1 MSGAIARR
9 RSRGPGRDLDLS
21 VHPGGIEAALGT
33 SRPLLAARRRGGL
46 AYVGGC
52 ATGWTCAES
61 AKLRELL
68 EAIRTDS
75 PAVNLKKKRAV
86 FVEPVL
92 VANSVHCGRRRTVYS
107 ATLQKSG
114 KQGSL
119 QSGTSR
125 PKRTTVWK
133 RLSRLGP

>member
-1 MSGAIARR
+1 MRSDSFVIVGFEPSTVPGAI
-9 RSRGPGRDLDLS
+9 G
-21 VHPGGIEAALGT
+21 
-33 SRPLLAARRRGGL
+33 RPLLAARRRGGL
-46 AYVGGC
+46 VYVGGC

-75 PAVNLKKKRAV
+75 PAVNLKKKKRAV

-92 VANSVHCGRRRTVYS
+92 VANSVHCGRRKTVYS

>member
-1 MSGAIARR
+1 MRSDSFVIVGFEPPTVPGAI
-9 RSRGPGRDLDLS
+9 G
-21 VHPGGIEAALGT
+21 
-33 SRPLLAARRRGGL
+33 RPLLAARRRGGL
-46 AYVGGC
+46 VYVGGC

-92 VANSVHCGRRRTVYS
+92 VAAAESR
-107 ATLQKSG
+107 ATENR
-114 KQGSL
+114 
-119 QSGTSR
+119 SR
-125 PKRTTVWK
+125 KPE
-133 RLSRLGP
+133 